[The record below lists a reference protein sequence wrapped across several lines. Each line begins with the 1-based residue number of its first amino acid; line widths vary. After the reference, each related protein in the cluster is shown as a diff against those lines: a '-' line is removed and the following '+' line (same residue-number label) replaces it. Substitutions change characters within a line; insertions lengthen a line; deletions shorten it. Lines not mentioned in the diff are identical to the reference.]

1 MYVCVCH
8 AVTDADLDAT
18 IDAGARTEQQVAERC
33 GAGTGCGMCIEKICA
48 RLGEHAAACPRV
60 QGGLSR
66 LAS

>member
-8 AVTDADLDAT
+8 AVTDSELDAQ
-18 IDAGARTEQQVAERC
+18 IDAGARTAEQVAERC

-48 RLGEHAAACPRV
+48 RLGERAVDCPRV
-60 QGGLSR
+60 KAGLSL